1 MTCECCCGSE
11 EQHEKL
17 IAEIMEELSWMAGMA
32 KRGSPAPSCV
42 PVSEEDRI
50 EAWKIKNDWRWR

>member
-1 MTCECCCGSE
+1 MTCECCESE
-11 EQHEKL
+11 EEHDKL
-17 IAEIMEELSWMAGMA
+17 VAEAMKEFEWMAGLA
-32 KRGSPAPSCV
+32 KRGAPAPACV